1 MALAE
6 QLEKIYI
13 PIKYRKHICDQKLF
27 FYFDISHKKIKAYL
41 YGHVLLMFSG
51 VLLNTCLS
59 DNWDLKIFGCLLKAE
74 LNEQMDTF
82 LKDGFNLP
90 KSNWMK
96 I

>member
-13 PIKYRKHICDQKLF
+13 PIKYRKHMWSETF

-41 YGHVLLMFSG
+41 YDHVLLMFSG

-74 LNEQMDTF
+74 LNEQMNTF
-82 LKDGFNLP
+82 LKNGFNLP